1 MAAKKGTGMLMVW
14 CDVPEDREDEFNR
27 WYNEEH
33 IQEILNVPGVLN
45 AARYE
50 AVRGGPKHLAAYE
63 LESPAAVLGD
73 GFTKRPKSKWS
84 ETMGP
89 SLIGTNFFNPLYE
102 MIYPDSVSS
111 EMASS
116 GMAPALQVGR
126 MNIPP
131 ERAAE
136 WNQWY
141 NSIFVPNFEKVSG
154 VIRGRRFK
162 TVRGEDPTY
171 SVVYEFEND
180 YVSQTPEWA
189 AQLEANPK
197 NAEMRGLITHGPGSP
212 SVFRKTFEL

>member
-1 MAAKKGTGMLMVW
+1 MAAKKGSGMLMVW

-89 SLIGTNFFNPLYE
+89 SLVGTNFFNPLYE

-171 SVVYEFEND
+171 SVVYEFEHEN
-180 YVSQTPEWA
+180 VSQTPEWA
-189 AQLEANPK
+189 AQLDADPK
-197 NAEMRGLITHGPGSP
+197 NAEMRTLITHGSGSP
-212 SVFRKTFEL
+212 SIFRKTFEL